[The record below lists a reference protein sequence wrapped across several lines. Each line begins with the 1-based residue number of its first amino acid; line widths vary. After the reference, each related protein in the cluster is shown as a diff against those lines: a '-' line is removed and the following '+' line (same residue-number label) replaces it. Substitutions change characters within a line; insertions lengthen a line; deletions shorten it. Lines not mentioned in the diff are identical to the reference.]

1 MQHKAK
7 TKNPLLTASPI
18 KGLLMVSCVSYKK
31 IKFFSVVRSCLVK
44 GSRGSSDLLGVA
56 VQVYSCHDHSSS
68 VLFYMYISMK
78 RLKMGGQRR
87 SKVI

>member
-44 GSRGSSDLLGVA
+44 GSRGSSDLLIFWGWLYRYIHA
-56 VQVYSCHDHSSS
+56 MTIPLVYFSICI
-68 VLFYMYISMK
+68 F
-78 RLKMGGQRR
+78 Q
-87 SKVI
+87 

>member
-31 IKFFSVVRSCLVK
+31 TTFFFRSEV
-44 GSRGSSDLLGVA
+44 LLGKGLKGIFWGWLYRYIHA
-56 VQVYSCHDHSSS
+56 MTIPLVYFSICI
-68 VLFYMYISMK
+68 F
-78 RLKMGGQRR
+78 Q
-87 SKVI
+87 

>member
-31 IKFFSVVRSCLVK
+31 IKFFFSVVRSCLVK
-44 GSRGSSDLLGVA
+44 GSRGSS
-56 VQVYSCHDHSSS
+56 
-68 VLFYMYISMK
+68 
-78 RLKMGGQRR
+78 GGGCTG
-87 SKVI
+87 IFMPWPFL